1 MQPTPLRDLPSQKW
15 TRPLMVKPHPLT
27 AMKKTRYNKP
37 PIRTSAILQSNY
49 LRVLTR
55 SALPAAQKCMEL
67 NGFICFLLLVKI
79 VLNFDSL
86 FKVNLVENDS
96 VSCLQKLLW
105 WWVLESCNA
114 SWKVKLQ
121 FIYRENW
128 HNNSLASIYINYHW
142 YQINMVGLD
151 GDGAVN
157 ACAIHYMRRTKK
169 RRNRMWKHAALIHS
183 SEMDSVKQQYWDL
196 QDHCRTKWKCKNSVF
211 KHMKAHGDQI
221 LLFFSLI
228 FLRSWHSKIY
238 LDKTC
243 FLEFSWVIQFFLK

>member
-1 MQPTPLRDLPSQKW
+1 MHATGRFHL
-15 TRPLMVKPHPLT
+15 
-27 AMKKTRYNKP
+27 
-37 PIRTSAILQSNY
+37 
-49 LRVLTR
+49 
-55 SALPAAQKCMEL
+55 
-67 NGFICFLLLVKI
+67 
-79 VLNFDSL
+79 LNFDSL

-96 VSCLQKLLW
+96 VACLQKLLW

-151 GDGAVN
+151 GDVAVN

-169 RRNRMWKHAALIHS
+169 TYQFLSVMIGQHFYSIHMSVRFQYGTKAVRNRMWKHAALIHS

-243 FLEFSWVIQFFLK
+243 FLEFLWVITFFFK